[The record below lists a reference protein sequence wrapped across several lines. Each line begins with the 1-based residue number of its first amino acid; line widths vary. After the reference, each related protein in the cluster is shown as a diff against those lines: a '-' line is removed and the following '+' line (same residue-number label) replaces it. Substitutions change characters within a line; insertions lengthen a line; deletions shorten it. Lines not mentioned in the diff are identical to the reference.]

1 MHKVQYM
8 HNHESYLLPLQR
20 IISHRISYSVYLNFG
35 IDVDSVVKQPPP
47 LDRKY
52 RKRFF
57 RRRNSTGSVGVM
69 NSHAFNLQTTGHQ
82 AVVVG
87 HHRGFSQPSSANTGD
102 PWFLQKSH
110 EMPPT
115 APARQHKRPAPQPGI
130 LLHSNGQTNHLSQTH
145 HHSQVTVSICNLKN
159 LKIRSGFRNRSE
171 LTEFPFVSIYFV
183 FASNCSHLVRIHCI
197 RLPLHWTV
205 K

>member
-1 MHKVQYM
+1 MR
-8 HNHESYLLPLQR
+8 LLLAPAKN
-20 IISHRISYSVYLNFG
+20 SHCHALFLICNFCCVFFLFSSHFPNL
-35 IDVDSVVKQPPP
+35 IDVDSVVKQPPQ
-47 LDRKY
+47 LDRKH
-52 RKRFF
+52 RKKFF

-130 LLHSNGQTNHLSQTH
+130 LLHSNGQTNHLS
-145 HHSQVTVSICNLKN
+145 HHSQVTV
-159 LKIRSGFRNRSE
+159 
-171 LTEFPFVSIYFV
+171 
-183 FASNCSHLVRIHCI
+183 RI
-197 RLPLHWTV
+197 L
-205 K
+205 